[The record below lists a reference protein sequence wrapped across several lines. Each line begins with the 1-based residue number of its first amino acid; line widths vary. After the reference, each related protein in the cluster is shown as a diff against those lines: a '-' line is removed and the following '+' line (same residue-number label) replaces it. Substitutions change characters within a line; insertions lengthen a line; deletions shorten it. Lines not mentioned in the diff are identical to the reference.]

1 MTSYLLAL
9 DQGTTSSRALVFDPK
24 GAVLAQASQE
34 LRQIYPQSGWVE
46 HDPMEIWSSQR
57 HVAERAVHQA
67 GVSVHDIRAIGITNQ
82 RETTLLWERAS
93 GRPVY
98 NAIVWQCRRSTPQ
111 CERLVLQGLA
121 SEVRTRTGLVID
133 AYFSATKLQWL
144 FEHIPG
150 LRQRATRG
158 EICFGTVDSWLVYQ
172 MTRGQL
178 HITDASNAARTMLYN
193 IHERTWDTTLL
204 DALYIPRE
212 ILPEVRPSS
221 YVYGLT
227 DPAVL
232 LGAALPIAGMAG
244 DQQAALFGQACFMP
258 GMAKHT
264 YGTGGFLLL
273 HTGTIPMPSPNG
285 LLTTVAWDLGEG
297 TEYALEGSI
306 FVAGAVI
313 QWLRDGLQLLTSAE
327 TSEGVA
333 AEVSDSNGVYLV
345 PAFVGLGAP
354 HWDPYARGAI
364 VGLTRGVNR
373 AHLVRAALEAIAY
386 QTRDVLEAMQQD
398 ASLPVPEIRVDGGA
412 AANNLLLQ
420 LQADILG
427 IPLVRARGVETTAR
441 GAAYLA
447 GLATGVWSSQADI
460 AANWQAESRFSPDMS
475 AERREELYAGWRRAV
490 ERAKG
495 WAAPETTNP

>member
-1 MTSYLLAL
+1 MADYILAL
-9 DQGTTSSRALVFDPK
+9 DQGTTSSRAIVFDAQGNPC
-24 GAVLAQASQE
+24 AQATQALS
-34 LRQIYPQSGWVE
+34 QIYPRAGWVE
-46 HDPMEIWSSQR
+46 HDPMDIWSSQVD
-57 HVAERAVHQA
+57 VAERAVQQS
-67 GVSVHDIRAIGITNQ
+67 GISLRDIRAIGVANQ

-93 GRPVY
+93 GQPVY
-98 NAIVWQCRRSTPQ
+98 NAIVWQCRRSTVQ
-111 CERLVLQGLA
+111 CERLVAQGLA
-121 SEVRTRTGLVID
+121 AEVHARTGLLID

-144 FEHIPG
+144 FDHIPD
-150 LRQRATRG
+150 LRQRATAG
-158 EICFGTVDSWLVYQ
+158 ELCFGTVDSWLVYQ

-178 HITDASNAARTMLYN
+178 HITDVSNAARTMLYN
-193 IHERTWDTTLL
+193 IHKGTWDTTLL
-204 DALYIPRE
+204 EALDIPPA

-221 YVYGLT
+221 QVYGTT
-227 DPAVL
+227 DPEAM
-232 LGAALPIAGMAG
+232 LGAALPVAGMAG

-273 HTGTIPMPSPNG
+273 NTGDVPISSRHG
-285 LLTTVAWDLGEG
+285 LLTTVAWDLGQH
-297 TEYALEGSI
+297 TKYALEGSL

-313 QWLRDGLQLLTSAE
+313 QWLRDGLHLLTSAE
-327 TSEGVA
+327 ASEAVA
-333 AEVSDSNGVYLV
+333 AEVSDTNGVYLV

-373 AHLVRAALEAIAY
+373 AHLVRAALEGIAY

-398 ASLPVPEIRVDGGA
+398 ACMPVSELRVDGGA

-427 IPLVRARGVETTAR
+427 IPLVRARGIETTAR

-447 GLATGVWSSQADI
+447 GLATGMWSSQVEI
-460 AANWQAESRFSPDMS
+460 AANWQGETRFTPQLS
-475 AERREELYAGWRRAV
+475 AERRAELYAGWRRAV

-495 WAAPETTNP
+495 WASPETTNP